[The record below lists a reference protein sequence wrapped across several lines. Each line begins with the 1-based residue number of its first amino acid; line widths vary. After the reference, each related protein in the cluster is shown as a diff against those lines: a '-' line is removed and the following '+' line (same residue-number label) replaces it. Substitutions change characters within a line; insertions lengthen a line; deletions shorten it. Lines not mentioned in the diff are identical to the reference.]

1 MLSFLAATVLG
12 LVTFT
17 AIALFYHHHV
27 WKRLPSQSLEQW
39 ALGSLLGCGAVVVM
53 LQGIEL
59 APGLYIDSRVLLMGF
74 AGLLAGWRGAVAAL
88 LIAVTG
94 RILLGGQGVLIGSTT
109 LTVATLVGLG
119 WRLIEARVPLRPLLR
134 YLLFAVFLSLSLST
148 ILLFPEPYRSRALG
162 EALPWLMAVNA
173 LGGMFAGWIELSV
186 DRTAAR
192 RESLRMK
199 ALTDELTGL
208 GNRLCL
214 TEEIDRR
221 LDEAGLD
228 HGSFALVSLDLDNFR
243 HVNETLGHKVGDALL
258 IELAAR
264 LAESITPQDTLV
276 RLAGDQ
282 FVALLPC
289 TSESEVIHRAQKLL
303 AAARA
308 PLEVEQYVLL
318 MTASIGV
325 AWSSQSGKESRLLL
339 QNAEIAM
346 YKSKHGGRNQVTCFE
361 EEMRSALERQASLTQ
376 ALLIGLEQGQGLR
389 LVFQPQFCLQTGEL
403 KGAEVLLRWRHPKL
417 GDVSPAEFI
426 PVAEAAGLIRILDR
440 FVLEQAAK
448 QQAAWL
454 REGFELKLSIN
465 LSVLSLKASG
475 TGTEILAVLA
485 SYDVPTELIE
495 IEVTESADLEGS
507 VEALEAMKVLR
518 TAGVS
523 LALDDFGTG
532 HSSLSY
538 LQQLPLDLVKI
549 DRSFVRNIQQQ
560 DAPSNAILRA
570 IMALAKALELKLV
583 AEGVET
589 QQQHAW
595 LAAEGCELAQGYL
608 LGKPTEGESF
618 LQLYLSPTP
627 LPSVR
632 VGSETDPASPN

>member
-1 MLSFLAATVLG
+1 M
-12 LVTFT
+12 
-17 AIALFYHHHV
+17 IAL
-27 WKRLPSQSLEQW
+27 
-39 ALGSLLGCGAVVVM
+39 
-53 LQGIEL
+53 
-59 APGLYIDSRVLLMGF
+59 
-74 AGLLAGWRGAVAAL
+74 
-88 LIAVTG
+88 
-94 RILLGGQGVLIGSTT
+94 
-109 LTVATLVGLG
+109 
-119 WRLIEARVPLRPLLR
+119 
-134 YLLFAVFLSLSLST
+134 
-148 ILLFPEPYRSRALG
+148 
-162 EALPWLMAVNA
+162 
-173 LGGMFAGWIELSV
+173 
-186 DRTAAR
+186 
-192 RESLRMK
+192 
-199 ALTDELTGL
+199 
-208 GNRLCL
+208 
-214 TEEIDRR
+214 
-221 LDEAGLD
+221 
-228 HGSFALVSLDLDNFR
+228 
-243 HVNETLGHKVGDALL
+243 
-258 IELAAR
+258 
-264 LAESITPQDTLV
+264 
-276 RLAGDQ
+276 
-282 FVALLPC
+282 
-289 TSESEVIHRAQKLL
+289 
-303 AAARA
+303 
-308 PLEVEQYVLL
+308 
-318 MTASIGV
+318 
-325 AWSSQSGKESRLLL
+325 
-339 QNAEIAM
+339 
-346 YKSKHGGRNQVTCFE
+346 
-361 EEMRSALERQASLTQ
+361 
-376 ALLIGLEQGQGLR
+376 
-389 LVFQPQFCLQTGEL
+389 
-403 KGAEVLLRWRHPKL
+403 
-417 GDVSPAEFI
+417 
-426 PVAEAAGLIRILDR
+426 EAAGLIRILDR

>member
-1 MLSFLAATVLG
+1 MLSLLAATSLG

-27 WKRLPSQSLEQW
+27 WKRLPSHSSEQW
-39 ALGSLLGCGAVVVM
+39 VLGLLLGCGAVVVM

-59 APGLYIDSRVLLMGF
+59 APGLYIDARILLMGF

-88 LIAVTG
+88 LVAITG
-94 RILLGGQGVLIGSTT
+94 RVLLGGQGVVIGCTT
-109 LTVATLVGLG
+109 LSVATLVGLA
-119 WRLIEARVPLRPLLR
+119 WRLIEARIPLRPLLR
-134 YLLFAVFLSLSLST
+134 YLLFAVVLSLSLST

-173 LGGMFAGWIELSV
+173 LGGMLAGWIELSV

-192 RESLRMK
+192 RESLRLK

-221 LDEAGLD
+221 LENVAADG
-228 HGSFALVSLDLDNFR
+228 GSFALISLDLDNFR

-258 IELAAR
+258 IELSKR
-264 LAESITPQDTLV
+264 LADSIAPQDTLV

-282 FVALLPC
+282 FVALLPY
-289 TSESEVIHRAQKLL
+289 TSEPEVIHRAEQLL

-308 PLEVEQYVLL
+308 PLEVEQYMLL
-318 MTASIGV
+318 MTASIGI
-325 AWSSQSGKESRLLL
+325 AWSHQSGTESRLLL

-361 EEMRSALERQASLTQ
+361 EGMRSALERQASLTQ
-376 ALLIGLEQGQGLR
+376 ALLVGLEQGQGLR

-403 KGAEVLLRWRHPKL
+403 RGAEVLLRWRHPQL

-426 PVAEAAGLIRILDR
+426 PVAEAAGLIRVLDR
-440 FVLEQAAK
+440 FVLERAAK
-448 QQAAWL
+448 QQAEWL
-454 REGFELKLSIN
+454 HEGIELKLSIN
-465 LSVLSLKASG
+465 LSVLSLKVSG
-475 TGTEILAVLA
+475 TGTDILAVLA
-485 SYDVPTELIE
+485 SNDVPTELIE

-507 VEALEAMKVLR
+507 TEALEAMMILR
-518 TAGVS
+518 TAGVT

-538 LQQLPLDLVKI
+538 LQQLPLDFVKI
-549 DRSFVRNIQQQ
+549 DRSFVRNIQPQ
-560 DAPSNAILRA
+560 DGPSNAILRA

-589 QQQHAW
+589 QEQQAW
-595 LAAEGCELAQGYL
+595 LAAEGCDLAQGYL
-608 LGKPTEGESF
+608 LGKPTETDTF
-618 LQLYLSPTP
+618 RQLYLAQSRSPLIGIAP
-627 LPSVR
+627 
-632 VGSETDPASPN
+632 ETDPASPR